1 MLGFRYIN
9 QLSFIYTEL
18 TRKLIS
24 RLQLARQA
32 LNSEREWAYFEH
44 YYVQVDYNKNEL
56 LNFLIIPSKL
66 QTLFMML
73 GETLCFGGYFIM
85 KYIIHRKDPEAF
97 DGNAKPVNPLL
108 MLPVK
113 RSVYY

>member
-1 MLGFRYIN
+1 
-9 QLSFIYTEL
+9 
-18 TRKLIS
+18 
-24 RLQLARQA
+24 
-32 LNSEREWAYFEH
+32 
-44 YYVQVDYNKNEL
+44 
-56 LNFLIIPSKL
+56 
-66 QTLFMML
+66 MML

-85 KYIIHRKDPEAF
+85 KYIINRKDPEAF

>member
-1 MLGFRYIN
+1 
-9 QLSFIYTEL
+9 
-18 TRKLIS
+18 
-24 RLQLARQA
+24 
-32 LNSEREWAYFEH
+32 
-44 YYVQVDYNKNEL
+44 
-56 LNFLIIPSKL
+56 
-66 QTLFMML
+66 MML